1 MIMNTPVKLKNYVFF
16 REVEDGVLFEAGK
29 KTFVLRGKGIYPV
42 VARVIRFLDAGAT
55 FADMV
60 QQVPEKLA
68 PFVQRLLAELAN
80 HDMLLNAS
88 AELDLAQRYEGQTAL
103 LEFIHFLQDQLG
115 DAYAAAFERWQTT
128 EIVVLGN
135 GYALKAALSG
145 VLNSGVGALTL
156 WLAGQGHAQP
166 AQAELE
172 SLIAERKQHDSRFRC
187 QQLTRESLLGDLKK
201 TPGRLTLLCA
211 DDWAGLLRELGDDLA
226 TLLRDT
232 PYMVASA
239 TGAFG
244 FISPL
249 NEAGYTNFADLREW
263 RPAQPGADDVQ
274 LSPAGFAMVGA
285 LAAFNFLKHAF
296 AIDTV
301 FLRNHCALV
310 SPYLEVDYHPLLPVT
325 TLARRAPLLPVEY
338 HVPFEI
344 PEGRPVSHYETVLM
358 KLAPLFDRQM
368 GAFSDVP
375 AKTLRQLPL
384 YHDAIEVRF
393 PRAFGVA
400 PQRVYSW
407 GTSAEDAGTRALA
420 RALALYTRVQNQ
432 HGSAPVQGA
441 VVAAFDRHSWLRKA
455 AALAVI
461 NAVDFVATANRAYV
475 NAENVSHADVQM
487 LVRVLRLYY
496 SGFLKVELFWREGVS
511 AFAARLPTESGQQGL
526 GYGSTPAEAV
536 LECLGELCSQ
546 YQFPEFTQGTD
557 IEAVKHFPS
566 AELPL
571 CSSVWRDYAEPMLPA
586 VVEQLLPPIFH
597 TDAYWV
603 GAVNIEGVQQ

>member
-1 MIMNTPVKLKNYVFF
+1 MITDTPVKLKNYVFF

-42 VARVIRFLDAGAT
+42 VARVIRLLDKGAT
-55 FADMV
+55 FADIGE
-60 QQVPEKLA
+60 QVPEKLT
-68 PFVQRLLAELAN
+68 PFVQRLLAELAS
-80 HDMLLNAS
+80 HEMLLNAS
-88 AELDLAQRYEGQTAL
+88 AELDLANRYEGQAHL
-103 LEFIHFLQDQLG
+103 VEFIHFLQDQLG
-115 DAYAAAFERWQTT
+115 DAYAAAFERWQSA

-135 GYALKAALSG
+135 GYALKSALSG

-156 WLAGQGHAQP
+156 WLAGQGHPQP

-172 SLIAERKQHDSRFRC
+172 TLIAERQQHDNRFRYKR
-187 QQLTRESLLGDLKK
+187 LTRESLINEIQT
-201 TPGRLTLLCA
+201 TPGRLTLVCA
-211 DDWAGLLRELGDDLA
+211 DDWQGLLRELGEDLV

-249 NEAGYTNFADLREW
+249 NEAGYTSFADLREW
-263 RPAQPGADDVQ
+263 RPAQSAADDVQ
-274 LSPAGFAMVGA
+274 LSPAGFSLVGA

-296 AIDTV
+296 AIDSV

-310 SPYLEVDYHPLLPVT
+310 SPYLDVDYHPLLPVT
-325 TLARRAPLLPVEY
+325 TLARSATLLPVEY

-344 PEGRPVSHYETVLM
+344 PEGRPVSHYETVLV
-358 KLAPLFDRQM
+358 KLAPLFDRQL
-368 GAFSDVP
+368 GAFSDAP

-393 PRAFGVA
+393 PRAVGVA

-420 RALALYTRVQNQ
+420 RALALYTRVHNQ
-432 HGSAPVQGA
+432 HGSALAEGA
-441 VVAAFDRHSWLRKA
+441 VVAAFDRQSWLRKA

-461 NAVDFVATANRAYV
+461 NAADFPATANRAYV
-475 NAENVSHADVQM
+475 NAENVSHTDIQM
-487 LVRVLRLYY
+487 LVRVLRLYHN
-496 SGFLKVELFWREGVS
+496 GFLNVELFWREGIS
-511 AFAARLPTESGQQGL
+511 AFAARLQAESGQQGL
-526 GYGSTPAEAV
+526 GYGATPAEAV
-536 LECLGELCSQ
+536 LECLGEMCSQ

-557 IEAVKHFPS
+557 IEAVKYFPS

-603 GAVNIEGVQQ
+603 GSVSMEGVQP